1 MKQRSRYITLI
12 SLLLITNSIPTSP
25 LSSAQAPG
33 LPNSK
38 LTPGATNPAV
48 TQSTIGSTICVIGYT
63 KTIRPP
69 VSYTNKLKYDQLH
82 SGYNVNGDLNMRDY
96 EEDHLIPLEVG
107 GHPSSPL
114 NLFPQYY
121 QASAGARYK
130 DKLENK
136 MHLLVCS
143 GRITLKAA
151 QAVFRG
157 DWTAG
162 YRKYVGALN

>member
-1 MKQRSRYITLI
+1 MAQRSLYVTLI
-12 SLLLITNSIPTSP
+12 SLLLLTNSIPASN
-25 LSSAQAPG
+25 AQTPG

-38 LTPGATNPAV
+38 LTPGLTNPAV
-48 TQSTIGSTICVIGYT
+48 TQSSIGSTICVIGYT

-121 QASAGARYK
+121 TSATGARFK

-143 GRITLKAA
+143 GRITLSAA

-157 DWTAG
+157 DWTVG
-162 YRKYVGALN
+162 YRKYIGALN

>member
-12 SLLLITNSIPTSP
+12 SLLLVTNSIPT
-25 LSSAQAPG
+25 SSAQAPG

-48 TQSTIGSTICVIGYT
+48 TQGTIGSTICVIGYT

-121 QASAGARYK
+121 KASAGARYK

>member
-25 LSSAQAPG
+25 TSSAQAPG

-121 QASAGARYK
+121 KTSAGARYK

>member
-12 SLLLITNSIPTSP
+12 SLLLITNSIPT
-25 LSSAQAPG
+25 SSAQAPG

-48 TQSTIGSTICVIGYT
+48 TQSTIRSTICVIGYT

-121 QASAGARYK
+121 KASAGARYK

>member
-25 LSSAQAPG
+25 TSSAQAPG

-121 QASAGARYK
+121 KASAGARYK

>member
-1 MKQRSRYITLI
+1 MEQRSRYITLI

-25 LSSAQAPG
+25 TSSAQAPG

-121 QASAGARYK
+121 KASAGARYK

>member
-25 LSSAQAPG
+25 TSSAQAPG

>member
-25 LSSAQAPG
+25 TSSAQAPG

-121 QASAGARYK
+121 KASAGARYK

-162 YRKYVGALN
+162 YRNYVGALN

>member
-12 SLLLITNSIPTSP
+12 SLLLITNSIPNSP
-25 LSSAQAPG
+25 TSSAQAPG

-48 TQSTIGSTICVIGYT
+48 TQSTIRSTICVIGYT

-121 QASAGARYK
+121 KASAGARYK